1 MLPWEFCK
9 VSGRDSCKVFS
20 SHLGHWIPQT
30 MPLPLSLPPSSWPS
44 PCPSASVTHL
54 GRPPASGHLELI
66 LAELCL

>member
-44 PCPSASVTHL
+44 PAPPSPTLAVHL
-54 GRPPASGHLELI
+54 PLGI
-66 LAELCL
+66 LSSS